1 MARPPEFID
10 AQGRTLGD
18 HSGDCGMPS
27 GRPLTAGRGLVALGA
42 EKAKAV
48 APQSAS
54 IAIAERPSAPLIAE
68 FSSVRQRSEHD

>member
-1 MARPPEFID
+1 MTDKSVCIVGPGAIGGMLAVKLKQAGVAVTALARP
-10 AQGRTLGD
+10 
-18 HSGDCGMPS
+18 
-27 GRPLTAGRGLVALGA
+27 